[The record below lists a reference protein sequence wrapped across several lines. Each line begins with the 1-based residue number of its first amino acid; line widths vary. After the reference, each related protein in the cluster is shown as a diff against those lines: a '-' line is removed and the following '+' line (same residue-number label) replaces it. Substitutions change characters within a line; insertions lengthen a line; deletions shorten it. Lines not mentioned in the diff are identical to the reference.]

1 MIKLYDGGVLNALT
15 YRVNNIFFATQ
26 MKSKPEARI
35 IYVLPI
41 SNSTS
46 VSDHLGDMIV
56 ILTLVLA
63 LFQRSIAFRPSFTSR
78 LSVRARGAKPLTS
91 LTSLPTTSCAKD
103 SLRKQIYC
111 NVALNGSYI
120 EAVGFDLS
128 YTLAQVINQTTTHC
142 RTEG

>member
-1 MIKLYDGGVLNALT
+1 M
-15 YRVNNIFFATQ
+15 
-26 MKSKPEARI
+26 
-35 IYVLPI
+35 LPI
-41 SNSTS
+41 SNSTR
-46 VSDHLGDMIV
+46 VSGRLGDMIV

-63 LFQRSIAFRPSFTSR
+63 LFQRSIAFRPSFTSK
-78 LSVRARGAKPLTS
+78 LYVRAYAAKPLST
-91 LTSLPTTSCAKD
+91 LPTTSCAED

-128 YTLAQVINQTTTHC
+128 YTLAQVIRQTPKHC